1 MDLWRTTQ
9 KHTQKKKLQRGALP
23 DLLLAKSLKEVSK
36 ARSMKEL
43 KQETLQKYS
52 SLLHAYHNTGKI
64 CCVGVQS
71 SHLKRAGNAIM
82 SRKDFLHGFLCIE
95 DISKAGKVQADN
107 CVKKSVSNY
116 TVDYIVSFEHAAE
129 LMLKIHVFP

>member
-9 KHTQKKKLQRGALP
+9 KHIQKKKLQHGALP
-23 DLLLAKSLKEVSK
+23 DLLLATNLKEVSK

-52 SLLHAYHNTGKI
+52 SLLHEYHNTGKI

-82 SRKDFLHGFLCIE
+82 SRKDFLHGFCAL
-95 DISKAGKVQADN
+95 KALAKWEKCELTTVRR
-107 CVKKSVSNY
+107 VS
-116 TVDYIVSFEHAAE
+116 
-129 LMLKIHVFP
+129 